1 MWPAKIPR
9 GREKDLD
16 QNPFWSVTIAGNL
29 VIGTEMQI
37 AQNPPGSLY
46 NVVRVPIRIN
56 HLSIFFNRA
65 TAIKPPDRGRA
76 DC

>member
-1 MWPAKIPR
+1 MWPANIPTR
-9 GREKDLD
+9 RDKDLD
-16 QNPFWSVTIAGNL
+16 QNPVWSATIAGNP

-56 HLSIFFNRA
+56 HLSTFFQPGHG
-65 TAIKPPDRGRA
+65 K
-76 DC
+76 